1 MDGTQNL
8 SFILS
13 QNLGEKDGTTGVKL
27 KNENE
32 SIKKLFRRRIPV
44 QKIIETM

>member
-13 QNLGEKDGTTGVKL
+13 QNLGEKVGTTGVKDDNNL
-27 KNENE
+27 NYVSET
-32 SIKKLFRRRIPV
+32 LFY
-44 QKIIETM
+44 IEVE